1 MLDGQAMRTPM
12 DLPLQC
18 RIMVVS
24 KTEEFSGLAGLEHF
38 DSHAAATRQNVGG
51 ATYVNTNRPTI
62 KVKPQPETWVHM
74 AQVKWVRNNATD
86 KIPSYSDG
94 GPNDSETQNKIIEA
108 IQEEQNR
115 VHLQDQRLLRKLD
128 GAPTEEN
135 MDDVKH
141 QGADGDEAATLKTSE
156 AEPVDEEEE
165 EEYEHKKLEDDI
177 IKYICEKI
185 VAMRE
190 QPFIDAVDNL
200 RRAQELNNLQMIM
213 DMQKNKQ
220 KLSNNLNYH
229 TANLG
234 AGYGLGAGSQKSGQT
249 PVDGMSQA

>member
-1 MLDGQAMRTPM
+1 
-12 DLPLQC
+12 
-18 RIMVVS
+18 
-24 KTEEFSGLAGLEHF
+24 
-38 DSHAAATRQNVGG
+38 
-51 ATYVNTNRPTI
+51 
-62 KVKPQPETWVHM
+62 M
-74 AQVKWVRNNATD
+74 AQVKWAKANATD

-115 VHLQDQRLLRKLD
+115 VYKQDQRLLHQIRD
-128 GAPTEEN
+128 EGTGAGSRSDLQQ
-135 MDDVKH
+135 M
-141 QGADGDEAATLKTSE
+141 DGDA
-156 AEPVDEEEE
+156 DREEEDNTARQAE
-165 EEYEHKKLEDDI
+165 EIDGEVYEYAQLEDDI

-190 QPFIDAVDNL
+190 QPFIDAVENL

-229 TANLG
+229 TASLG
-234 AGYGLGAGSQKSGQT
+234 AGYGLGAGSSMQGSTPAEGMTQAQYQKMLMNQF
-249 PVDGMSQA
+249 QEA